1 MRIQILTPEKAVF
14 DAESESVRVPGELGS
29 FEVLKN
35 HAPILSS
42 LVPGEVRVI
51 SDKKEITFRVSKG
64 FFEFSHNE
72 GVVLVDTAERA

>member
-14 DAESESVRVPGELGS
+14 DAESESVRVPGEAGG
-29 FEVLKN
+29 FEVLKG

-51 SDKKEITFRVSKG
+51 SDKKELTFRVTKG
-64 FFEFSHNE
+64 FFEFSHDN
-72 GVVLVDTAERA
+72 GVLLVDSAERA